1 MKKVLL
7 ISVCLI
13 VSVLLGGG
21 KSWASGNVNFSIS
34 EGTLTINVSSETSN
48 EDESSFA
55 SYLQSNNSFTKI
67 VFTGGGKV
75 SNNFVAK
82 LSNCV
87 SNVTSVDMGGGSYQR
102 TFTKFHSY
110 RLELCQHYRVCCSS
124 DKN

>member
-21 KSWASGNVNFSIS
+21 KSWASDNVNFSIS
-34 EGTLTINVSSETSN
+34 EGTLTINVSGETSN
-48 EDESSFA
+48 ENESSFA

-82 LSNCV
+82 LNNNV
-87 SNVTSVDMGGGSYQR
+87 TNVTSVDMEG
-102 TFTKFHSY
+102 
-110 RLELCQHYRVCCSS
+110 
-124 DKN
+124 